1 MCSIVSDCGPTN
13 GLLAAMARIY
23 LPCPGLLI
31 RQDVLSGAKT
41 SLNAEGRLDR
51 RRLKRIKIEKE
62 LYDSISHEAGGE
74 LRAADAN
81 ADWAR
86 GIRRLAGSVAAR
98 AREYEHVPSDRL
110 DGGEMSVSDASDF
123 NSEVEMHS
131 IASECGP
138 TNDSLAPHDPD
149 IFPLAKSSDQ
159 TKCPVWRENLTREL
173 PVSCPSPLA
182 SNPVKT
188 GGDLDSQMPCL
199 SALDS
204 DLGFA
209 LVKAQRL
216 ERIAENISHEAGRD
230 CTQLI
235 LMSGLHVAFDVWREL
250 QLGGRGNTWTR
261 MVLRCL
267 YQTIQTLCNSEVE
280 I

>member
-1 MCSIVSDCGPTN
+1 M
-13 GLLAAMARIY
+13 
-23 LPCPGLLI
+23 
-31 RQDVLSGAKT
+31 
-41 SLNAEGRLDR
+41 
-51 RRLKRIKIEKE
+51 
-62 LYDSISHEAGGE
+62 
-74 LRAADAN
+74 
-81 ADWAR
+81 
-86 GIRRLAGSVAAR
+86 
-98 AREYEHVPSDRL
+98 PSDRL

-216 ERIAENISHEAGRD
+216 ERIAEKCLVLRRLKRIKAEKEFYDSISHEAGRD